1 MLFWSFVS
9 PLVGT
14 PGVAHLLGQWNVR
27 RRRERNRGVRKSAAL
42 SAGPWNRLYW
52 KKKHKWRL
60 RILNVPRVTMYN
72 FVDNFLILL
81 HNLNVFCAVVMD
93 NVNGSCQLI
102 SATAQDWMQR
112 FVRRV
117 SQFQRGLSVPIRV
130 NYAFFPRVLQL
141 SICVGWVVS
150 RQPIVRKGL
159 ANCWLVPVS
168 WTSGQMMRFFVGLD
182 GLWGFFLHQWL
193 L

>member
-1 MLFWSFVS
+1 
-9 PLVGT
+9 
-14 PGVAHLLGQWNVR
+14 
-27 RRRERNRGVRKSAAL
+27 
-42 SAGPWNRLYW
+42 
-52 KKKHKWRL
+52 
-60 RILNVPRVTMYN
+60 MYN

-117 SQFQRGLSVPIRV
+117 SRFQRGLSVPIRV

-182 GLWGFFLHQWL
+182 GLWGFFYINDCYNDRTFGLKYVKLFNHLSHIVVNEWL
-193 L
+193 TLNVFIVTCLILTFHASVQPERNKRKLMTKRPITLI